1 MRLSIYVRFL
11 SDVLFSYF
19 FHGVF
24 FLNRFEQQMN
34 KDKVVEKSQGTD
46 SKSLHVWNLGEKN
59 AVEIPECF
67 YDTN

>member
-1 MRLSIYVRFL
+1 MFL
-11 SDVLFSYF
+11 LVIF

-24 FLNRFEQQMN
+24 FLNRFEQHLS

-46 SKSLHVWNLGEKN
+46 SKSLQVWNLEKN
-59 AVEIPECF
+59 AVEIPKCF

>member
-11 SDVLFSYF
+11 SGVLFSYF

-46 SKSLHVWNLGEKN
+46 SKSQHVWNLEKKMQLKFQN
-59 AVEIPECF
+59 VFMI
-67 YDTN
+67 

>member
-46 SKSLHVWNLGEKN
+46 SKSLYVWNLGKKN